1 MIYTMEN
8 IQNEITETVNEYLNN
23 GYLLEFSN
31 YSSSTEKCHFF
42 LRKNRTFVKVWF
54 EVTIMYLKETKAA
67 LCKLRL
73 AEYKTQSKEEFK
85 NMERFSKWEENIIM
99 EREFF
104 QLYKEYY
111 NDNMEVYSDS
121 LEEAQEK
128 YQITKKR
135 IRLREREEERIVTN
149 ENLINAI
156 FKIAKKKNYKLT
168 KKSIKKIKVLE
179 KNFEIEYI
187 NSKGYT
193 QFEFVRRGA

>member
-8 IQNEITETVNEYLNN
+8 IQKEITETVNEYLNN

-31 YSSSTEKCHFF
+31 YSSNVEKCHFF
-42 LRKNRTFVKVWF
+42 LRKNRTFVKIWF
-54 EVTIMYLKETKAA
+54 EKTNTYFKETRTT
-67 LCKLRL
+67 LYKLRL
-73 AEYKTQSKEEFK
+73 AEYTTQSKEEFK
-85 NMERFSKWEENIIM
+85 HMERFSKWEENIIM
-99 EREFF
+99 ERDFF
-104 QLYKEYY
+104 QLYKYY
-111 NDNMEVYSDS
+111 TNDNMEVYSDS

-135 IRLREREEERIVTN
+135 IKLREREERIVTN

-179 KNFEIEYI
+179 KIFEIEYI

-193 QFEFVRRGA
+193 QFVLVRRGA

>member
-31 YSSSTEKCHFF
+31 YSSSIEVCHFF
-42 LRKNRTFVKVWF
+42 LRKNRTFVKIWF
-54 EVTIMYLKETKAA
+54 EKTNTYFKETRTT
-67 LCKLRL
+67 LYKLRL
-73 AEYKTQSKEEFK
+73 AEYTTQSKEEFK
-85 NMERFSKWEENIIM
+85 HMERFSKWEENIIM

-104 QLYKEYY
+104 QLYKHYT

-135 IRLREREEERIVTN
+135 IRLREREERIVTN
-149 ENLINAI
+149 EKLINAI
-156 FKIAKKKNYKLT
+156 FKVAKKKNYKLT

-179 KNFEIEYI
+179 KQFEIEYI

>member
-8 IQNEITETVNEYLNN
+8 IQKEITETVNEYLNN

-42 LRKNRTFVKVWF
+42 LRKNRTFVKIWF
-54 EVTIMYLKETKAA
+54 EKTNTYFKETRTT
-67 LCKLRL
+67 LYKLRL
-73 AEYKTQSKEEFK
+73 AEYTTQSKEEFK
-85 NMERFSKWEENIIM
+85 HMERFSKWEENIIM
-99 EREFF
+99 ERDFF
-104 QLYKEYY
+104 QLYKHYT

-135 IRLREREEERIVTN
+135 GRLRLEREERIVTN

>member
-31 YSSSTEKCHFF
+31 YSSNIEICHFF

-54 EVTIMYLKETKAA
+54 EVIMYLKETKAA

-73 AEYKTQSKEEFK
+73 AEYTTQSKKEFK
-85 NMERFSKWEENIIM
+85 NMERFCKWEENIIM
-99 EREFF
+99 ERDFF
-104 QLYKEYY
+104 QLYKHYT

-121 LEEAQEK
+121 LEEAQKK
-128 YQITKKR
+128 YQVTRKR
-135 IRLREREEERIVTN
+135 IRLRKREERIVTN

-168 KKSIKKIKVLE
+168 KKSIK
-179 KNFEIEYI
+179 
-187 NSKGYT
+187 
-193 QFEFVRRGA
+193 

>member
-8 IQNEITETVNEYLNN
+8 IQKEITETVNEYLNN

-54 EVTIMYLKETKAA
+54 EKTNTYFAETRTK
-67 LCKLRL
+67 LYKLRL
-73 AEYKTQSKEEFK
+73 AEYTMKSKEKFK
-85 NMERFSKWEENIIM
+85 DVVNWYEWEESIIM

-104 QLYKEYY
+104 QLYKHYT

-135 IRLREREEERIVTN
+135 IRLREREEGIVTN

-179 KNFEIEYI
+179 KQFEIEYI

>member
-1 MIYTMEN
+1 ML
-8 IQNEITETVNEYLNN
+8 V
-23 GYLLEFSN
+23 
-31 YSSSTEKCHFF
+31 
-42 LRKNRTFVKVWF
+42 
-54 EVTIMYLKETKAA
+54 
-67 LCKLRL
+67 
-73 AEYKTQSKEEFK
+73 
-85 NMERFSKWEENIIM
+85 ENIIM

-104 QLYKEYY
+104 QLYKYY
-111 NDNMEVYSDS
+111 TNDNMEVYSDS

-135 IRLREREEERIVTN
+135 IRLREREERIVTN

-179 KNFEIEYI
+179 KNFGIEYI

-193 QFEFVRRGA
+193 QLEFVRRGA

>member
-8 IQNEITETVNEYLNN
+8 IQKEITETVNEYLNN

-42 LRKNRTFVKVWF
+42 LRKNRTFVKIWF
-54 EVTIMYLKETKAA
+54 EKTNTYFKETRTT
-67 LCKLRL
+67 LYKLRL
-73 AEYKTQSKEEFK
+73 AEYTTQSKEEFK
-85 NMERFSKWEENIIM
+85 HMERFSKWEENIIM
-99 EREFF
+99 ERDFF
-104 QLYKEYY
+104 QLYKHYT

-135 IRLREREEERIVTN
+135 IRLREREERIVTN

-179 KNFEIEYI
+179 KNFEIEYT

>member
-8 IQNEITETVNEYLNN
+8 IQKEITETVNEYLNN

-31 YSSSTEKCHFF
+31 YSSNVEKCHFF
-42 LRKNRTFVKVWF
+42 LRKNRTFVKIWF
-54 EVTIMYLKETKAA
+54 EKTNTYFKETRTT
-67 LCKLRL
+67 LYKLRL
-73 AEYKTQSKEEFK
+73 AEYTTQSKEEFK
-85 NMERFSKWEENIIM
+85 HMERFSKWEENIIM
-99 EREFF
+99 ERDFF
-104 QLYKEYY
+104 QLYKYY
-111 NDNMEVYSDS
+111 TNDNMEVYSDS

-135 IRLREREEERIVTN
+135 IKLREREERIVTN

-179 KNFEIEYI
+179 KIFEIEYI

-193 QFEFVRRGA
+193 QFEFIRRGA

>member
-8 IQNEITETVNEYLNN
+8 IQKEITETVNEYLNN

-42 LRKNRTFVKVWF
+42 LRKNRTYIKIWF
-54 EVTIMYLKETKAA
+54 EKTNTYFAETRTK
-67 LCKLRL
+67 LYKLRL
-73 AEYKTQSKEEFK
+73 AEYTMKSKEKFK
-85 NMERFSKWEENIIM
+85 DAVNWYNWEENIIM
-99 EREFF
+99 ERDLF
-104 QLYKEYY
+104 QLYKHYT

>member
-8 IQNEITETVNEYLNN
+8 IQKEITETVNEYLNN

-42 LRKNRTFVKVWF
+42 LRKNRTFVKIWF
-54 EVTIMYLKETKAA
+54 EKTNTYFKETRTT
-67 LCKLRL
+67 LYKLRL
-73 AEYKTQSKEEFK
+73 AEYTTQSKKEFK

-99 EREFF
+99 ERDFF
-104 QLYKEYY
+104 QLYKHYT

-135 IRLREREEERIVTN
+135 IRLREREERIVTN

-179 KNFEIEYI
+179 KQFEIEYI

>member
-8 IQNEITETVNEYLNN
+8 IQKEITETVNEYLNN

-42 LRKNRTFVKVWF
+42 LRKNRTYIKIWF
-54 EVTIMYLKETKAA
+54 EKTNTYFAETRTN
-67 LCKLRL
+67 LYKLRL
-73 AEYKTQSKEEFK
+73 AEYTTQSKEEFK
-85 NMERFSKWEENIIM
+85 YEVNWYKWEENIIM

-104 QLYKEYY
+104 QLYKDYY
-111 NDNMEVYSDS
+111 NDNMKVYSDS

-135 IRLREREEERIVTN
+135 IRLREREERIVTN

-156 FKIAKKKNYKLT
+156 FKVAKKKNYKLT

-179 KNFEIEYI
+179 KQFEIEYI

>member
-1 MIYTMEN
+1 MEN
-8 IQNEITETVNEYLNN
+8 IQREITETVNEYLNN

-31 YSSSTEKCHFF
+31 YSSNTEKCHFF

-54 EVTIMYLKETKAA
+54 EDIKTCLKETKAA

-73 AEYKTQSKEEFK
+73 AEYTTQNKEEFI
-85 NMERFSKWEENIIM
+85 NMKRFYKWEENIIM

-104 QLYKEYY
+104 QLYKHYL

-128 YQITKKR
+128 YQIAKKR
-135 IRLREREEERIVTN
+135 IKLREREERIVTN

-156 FKIAKKKNYKLT
+156 FKVAKKKNYKLT
-168 KKSIKKIKVLE
+168 KKSIKKIKVLD
-179 KNFEIEYI
+179 KQFEIEYI
-187 NSKGYT
+187 NSRGYT
-193 QFEFVRRGA
+193 QFVFVKRGA

>member
-8 IQNEITETVNEYLNN
+8 IQKEITETVNEYLNN

-31 YSSSTEKCHFF
+31 YSSNVEKCHFF

-73 AEYKTQSKEEFK
+73 AEYTTQSKEEFK
-85 NMERFSKWEENIIM
+85 HMERFSKWEENIIM

-104 QLYKEYY
+104 QLYKDYY

-128 YQITKKR
+128 YQVTKKR
-135 IRLREREEERIVTN
+135 IKLREREEERIVTN

-168 KKSIKKIKVLE
+168 KKSIKKIKFLE

>member
-8 IQNEITETVNEYLNN
+8 IQKEITETVNEYLNN

-31 YSSSTEKCHFF
+31 YSSNVEKCHFF
-42 LRKNRTFVKVWF
+42 IRKNRTFVKIWF
-54 EVTIMYLKETKAA
+54 EKTNTYFKETRTT
-67 LCKLRL
+67 LYKLRL
-73 AEYKTQSKEEFK
+73 AEYTMKSKEKFK
-85 NMERFSKWEENIIM
+85 DVVNWYKWEESIIM
-99 EREFF
+99 ERDFF
-104 QLYKEYY
+104 QLYKHYT

-121 LEEAQEK
+121 LEEAQDK
-128 YQITKKR
+128 YQVTRKR
-135 IRLREREEERIVTN
+135 IKSRENEERIVTN
-149 ENLINAI
+149 EKLINAI

-193 QFEFVRRGA
+193 QFEFVRKGA

>member
-8 IQNEITETVNEYLNN
+8 IQKEITETVNEYLNN

-31 YSSSTEKCHFF
+31 YSSNVEKCHFF

-54 EVTIMYLKETKAA
+54 EKTNTYFKETRTT
-67 LCKLRL
+67 LYKLRL
-73 AEYKTQSKEEFK
+73 AEYTTKSKEEFK
-85 NMERFSKWEENIIM
+85 NMERFCKWEENIIM

-104 QLYKEYY
+104 QLYKDYY

-128 YQITKKR
+128 YQVTKKR
-135 IRLREREEERIVTN
+135 IKLREREEERIVTN

-156 FKIAKKKNYKLT
+156 FKVAKKKNYKLT
-168 KKSIKKIKVLE
+168 KKSIKKIKMLE
-179 KNFEIEYI
+179 KEFEIEYT

-193 QFEFVRRGA
+193 QFIFVRRGA